1 MSVLYENIGHALLML
16 LLLCFSAFFSGA
28 ETAYFNLSRR
38 QIEQLK
44 NSRNRLNRLA
54 ADIAAQPRQLL
65 SALLLGNM
73 TVNVLYFAASSIL
86 VLRVERQANVP
97 AAAAT
102 GMVSFAALLLLGEI
116 LPKSLSYVKS
126 KTVSIFAAL
135 GVYVLVKV
143 LRPVIAVFQFLIITP
158 SLRLLIGSVKEPQPM
173 SADEF
178 RSLMER
184 IRSSGFITA
193 AEHRLVGEIVGLNL
207 LKVRHC
213 LRPRVDMA
221 ACDVT
226 ESREAV
232 IKFMRD
238 NNLVK
243 APVYRKTID
252 DIVGFVYL
260 RDLLTRPEA
269 KVSRVIQQAQFVP
282 EQKTIESLLEYFRQ
296 SGTDTAIVVDE
307 YGGIAGTISL
317 EDVAEE
323 IFGPI
328 EAQQAEPIE
337 QIGPLKYRLA
347 GDLAL
352 HDWAKSFGIDF
363 LEAKFATIGGL
374 VSSLLGRIPR
384 QGDTTRL
391 RNLTFTVESV
401 QKNRVQSVILALEQA
416 GDNGS

>member
-1 MSVLYENIGHALLML
+1 ML

-44 NSRNRLNRLA
+44 HSRNHINRLA
-54 ADIAAQPRQLL
+54 ADIAERPRQLL

-73 TVNVLYFAASSIL
+73 TVNVLYFAASSII
-86 VLRVERQANVP
+86 VLRVEQQANVP
-97 AAAAT
+97 AAAVT
-102 GMVSFAALLLLGEI
+102 GVVSFAALLLLGEI
-116 LPKSLSYVKS
+116 LPKSLSYARS
-126 KTVSIFAAL
+126 RTVSVFAAL
-135 GVYVLVKV
+135 GVYVLVKA
-143 LRPVIAVFQFLIITP
+143 LRPVIAIFHFLIITP
-158 SLRLLIGSVKEPQPM
+158 SLRMLIGTVRRPQPM

-221 ACDVT
+221 VCDVT
-226 ESREAV
+226 DPREKV
-232 IKFMRD
+232 IGFMRD
-238 NNLVK
+238 KNLVK
-243 APVYRKTID
+243 MPVYHKTID
-252 DIVGFVYL
+252 NIVGFVHL
-260 RDLLTRPEA
+260 RDLLTKPQAE
-269 KVSRVIQQAQFVP
+269 VSQLVRRQQFVP

-296 SGTDTAIVVDE
+296 TGTDTAVVVDE

-328 EAQQAEPIE
+328 EPPHAEPIE

-352 HDWAKSFGIDF
+352 HDWAKSFGINF

-384 QGDTTRL
+384 QGDTTWL

-416 GDNGS
+416 SNNGS

>member
-1 MSVLYENIGHALLML
+1 MSVLYENIGHILFML
-16 LLLCFSAFFSGA
+16 LLLCLSAFFSGS
-28 ETAYFNLSRR
+28 ETAYFNLTRR
-38 QIEQLK
+38 HIEQLK
-44 NSRNRLNRLA
+44 HSRHHVNRLA
-54 ADIAAQPRQLL
+54 ADIALHPRRLL

-73 TVNVLYFAASSIL
+73 MVNVLYFAASSIL
-86 VLRVERQANVP
+86 VLRFERQAGVTT
-97 AAAAT
+97 AAFAA
-102 GMVSFAALLLLGEI
+102 FAFFTALLLLGEI
-116 LPKSLSYVKS
+116 LPKSLSYAKS

-135 GVYVLVKV
+135 GIYVLVRV

-158 SLRLLIGSVKEPQPM
+158 SLRLLIGSVKEPRPM

-178 RSLMER
+178 RTLMER

-213 LRPRVDMA
+213 LRPRVDMP

-226 ESREAV
+226 DTRETA
-232 IKFMRD
+232 IRFMRD

-243 APVYRKTID
+243 VPAYYKTID
-252 DIVGFVYL
+252 DIIGFVYL
-260 RDLLTRPEA
+260 RDLLAKPEM
-269 KVSRVIQQAQFVP
+269 KVSQVVRRPQFVP

-296 SGTDTAIVVDE
+296 TGTDTAIVVDE

-323 IFGPI
+323 LFGPI
-328 EAQQAEPIE
+328 EVQQAEPIE

-347 GDLAL
+347 GELAL

-374 VSSLLGRIPR
+374 VSYLLGRIPR

-391 RNLTFTVESV
+391 RNLTFTVENV
-401 QKNRVQSVILALEQA
+401 QKNRVQSVILALEKSA
-416 GDNGS
+416 NNDN